1 MGAAGLRYLRYL
13 PIFPQMSADSP
24 RSCLWWGNYVWLDG
38 AASLMDEGGAVLMVD
53 QVRAQRPSIAD
64 SYNRYYDSGLYDA
77 RYPRP
82 NPSTYRAALRL
93 AGSAPAARI
102 LDFGAGTGRYTLP
115 FLRATDAFVCAYDIS
130 EDACQ
135 ALEARAAAAG
145 VGDGRLLVTSDFAAA
160 RDAGPY
166 GLVTLLFGVL
176 SHIQGTGNRIR
187 VLESIR
193 SVLASD
199 GVLLVTVPHALRRF
213 PLHRSP
219 GGARGDG
226 RPGLPAGAPLGRYFP
241 AARPVV
247 YRHLVGG
254 QERPFPYYL
263 FSRGTLTTE
272 LSAAGFTL
280 ETLEPDSILPER
292 RLVRRPA
299 LAPAD
304 DLLCRLLPSWA
315 GYGLRAVCRVSRAGC
330 LLAA

>member
-1 MGAAGLRYLRYL
+1 
-13 PIFPQMSADSP
+13 
-24 RSCLWWGNYVWLDG
+24 
-38 AASLMDEGGAVLMVD
+38 MVD
-53 QVRAQRPSIAD
+53 QVRSHRPSIAD

-82 NPSTYRAALRL
+82 NPSTYRAALHL
-93 AGSAPAARI
+93 AGPASRI

-130 EDACQ
+130 ADACQ
-135 ALEARAAAAG
+135 ALEARATAAG
-145 VGDGRLLVTSDFAAA
+145 VDDRRLLVTSDFAAA

-176 SHIQGTGNRIR
+176 SHIQGTGNRVRI
-187 VLESIR
+187 LESIR
-193 SVLASD
+193 SVLARD
-199 GVLLVTVPHALRRF
+199 GVLLLTVPHALRRF

-219 GGARGDG
+219 GGGRGAN
-226 RPGLPAGAPLGRYFP
+226 RPGPATGTPLGRYFP

-263 FSRGTLTTE
+263 FSRRTLTAE
-272 LSAAGFTL
+272 LSAAGFAL
-280 ETLEPDSILPER
+280 ESLEPDSILPER
-292 RLVRRPA
+292 NLVRRPA

-304 DLLCRLLPSWA
+304 DLLCRLLPGWA
-315 GYGLRAVCRVSRAGC
+315 GYGLRAVCRVSQGGGR
-330 LLAA
+330 LAA

>member
-1 MGAAGLRYLRYL
+1 
-13 PIFPQMSADSP
+13 
-24 RSCLWWGNYVWLDG
+24 
-38 AASLMDEGGAVLMVD
+38 MVD
-53 QVRAQRPSIAD
+53 QIRPLRPSIAD

-82 NPSTYRAALRL
+82 NPSTYRAALQL
-93 AGSAPAARI
+93 AGPVTGI

-115 FLRATDAFVCAYDIS
+115 FLHATDAFVCAYDIS
-130 EDACQ
+130 ADACQ
-135 ALEARAAAAG
+135 ALAARAAAAG
-145 VGDGRLLVTSDFAAA
+145 VDDRRLLVTADFGTA
-160 RDAGPY
+160 RAAGPY

-176 SHIQGTGNRIR
+176 SHIQGTGNRVR

-199 GVLLVTVPHALRRF
+199 GVLLLTVPHALRRF

-219 GGARGDG
+219 GGGHGDRGDG
-226 RPGLPAGAPLGRYFP
+226 CPGPAAGAPLGRYFP

-263 FSRGTLTTE
+263 FSRRTLAAE
-272 LSAAGFTL
+272 LSAAGFAL
-280 ETLEPDSILPER
+280 ESLEPDSILPER

-304 DLLCRLLPSWA
+304 DLLCRLLPGWA
-315 GYGLRAVCRVSRAGC
+315 GYGLRAVCRVSQAGGRS
-330 LLAA
+330 AA